1 LKDRNRVGSSHERP
15 CALNDRFLFLA
26 SFWCSIR
33 VAVAF
38 VGFLGMVAHYSQKI
52 NVGIA
57 LVCMVNHSAINHHKS
72 SVAMPLTQADIDC
85 PRLNN
90 TVKIV
95 N

>member
-1 LKDRNRVGSSHERP
+1 
-15 CALNDRFLFLA
+15 
-26 SFWCSIR
+26 
-33 VAVAF
+33 
-38 VGFLGMVAHYSQKI
+38 MVAHYSQKI

-57 LVCMVNHSAINHHKS
+57 LVCMVNHSAISHHNT

-95 N
+95 NRRKIYIYYICNMVFFL

>member
-1 LKDRNRVGSSHERP
+1 MSI
-15 CALNDRFLFLA
+15 FITLA
-26 SFWCSIR
+26 PFFCSIR

-57 LVCMVNHSAINHHKS
+57 LVCMVNHTAISDREIPVNL
-72 SVAMPLTQADIDC
+72 VNVPVTQVDIDC
-85 PRLNN
+85 PRLEN

-95 N
+95 IIFSTNNI